1 MDSLRV
7 TIVGGGA
14 AAVIAARHLL
24 TTTTAPVDLRI
35 IEKDDGIGP
44 GLAYRTTHALHTL
57 NNFAGR
63 LSAVPGDP
71 DHLLRWCARRG
82 ETDDPRAFL
91 PRKLYGT
98 YLAETLTDI
107 DVPAGSSLTL
117 SEGRG
122 HRSCCRPTTAT
133 RVVTS
138 DGRRI
143 ETDVVVLALGNPPP
157 RRRPDLETLRERY
170 VADPWAP
177 GLDERAAEAEAVLLI
192 GTGLTMVDVAASLHD
207 DHPQLTFTA
216 VSRTLLVPAAAPA
229 QHPAPARR
237 LPPRHVLAR
246 RARRRGRRP
255 HRRGRRGRWRLAR
268 RRRRGARL
276 RQRALAEA
284 VGARPAALRDRAVP
298 TLGHPPP
305 PDGARDGRL
314 HRRDARGRV
323 ARARAGGLRRPDDVR
338 PRRQLL
344 RARSGARR
352 PAGTRSSTGCWR
364 AGCSTA
370 HPLGLGLDLDD
381 AGRPRNADGAVLDG
395 VHVLGSARKGL
406 EWEVTAIP
414 DLRAQAVAL
423 ADHLASPRVNRQAPA
438 GRPGLRGTVV
448 KAGPD
453 LRDDVAGSA

>member
-71 DHLLRWCARRG
+71 EHLLRWCARRG
-82 ETDDPRAFL
+82 VPADPRAFL

-98 YLAETLTDI
+98 YLSETLTDI

-117 SEGRG
+117 SQGLVTDVLPADHG
-122 HRSCCRPTTAT
+122 YTVA
-133 RVVTS
+133 TS
-138 DGRRI
+138 DLRRI
-143 ETDVVVLALGNPPP
+143 DTDVVVLALGNPPP

-177 GLDERAAEAEAVLLI
+177 GLDERAAEAEAVLLV
-192 GTGLTMVDVAASLHD
+192 GTGLTMVDVAASLHE

-216 VSRTLLVPAAAPA
+216 VSRTLLVPQRHRRSTLHPHDAFHPGTSSLDQLVAAIDGRIAEVADVGGDWRDVVDAVRGYANELWRGLSAQDQQRFATGLSRRWDTHRHRMAPEMAASIDRMRAAGSLELAPA
-229 QHPAPARR
+229 GSVDPTTYDLVVNCSGPAPVQTPGWNPLVDR
-237 LPPRHVLAR
+237 LLAR
-246 RARRRGRRP
+246 GM
-255 HRRGRRGRWRLAR
+255 LI
-268 RRRRGARL
+268 
-276 RQRALAEA
+276 
-284 VGARPAALRDRAVP
+284 
-298 TLGHPPP
+298 
-305 PDGARDGRL
+305 
-314 HRRDARGRV
+314 
-323 ARARAGGLRRPDDVR
+323 
-338 PRRQLL
+338 
-344 RARSGARR
+344 
-352 PAGTRSSTGCWR
+352 
-364 AGCSTA
+364 A

-381 AGRPRNADGAVLDG
+381 AGRPRNAEGAVLDDI
-395 VHVLGSARKGL
+395 HVLGSARKGL

-414 DLRAQAVAL
+414 DLREQAVAL
-423 ADHLASPRVNRQAPA
+423 ADHLASPRVNRQLQQGVPA
-438 GRPGLRGTVV
+438 
-448 KAGPD
+448 
-453 LRDDVAGSA
+453 